1 MLIRLAATARGLA
14 ALAVMTILLVSGC
27 SRNANKLASGENPA
41 ADTTS
46 SLTAE
51 IAAQLAELDALQ
63 CPANARPE
71 NFVKVKAHMR
81 EILLQK
87 ADSKQAKRAPDTGSY
102 DPYNTSWNDQMNLIW
117 EDDGTMRGRL
127 TWEYKNRGDY
137 NQDGIVGIADCTPL
151 AVHYECEIGQPC
163 LAYPNEDMEEVH
175 LMLDGDESGT
185 IDTSDEQ
192 AIYDHHDCSVAYYS
206 VRGAASSPFDTEKAK
221 VERTCC

>member
-1 MLIRLAATARGLA
+1 MLIRLAATARDLA

-71 NFVKVKAHMR
+71 NFVKVKARMR
-81 EILLQK
+81 EILMQQT
-87 ADSKQAKRAPDTGSY
+87 DSKQAKRTPDTGSY
-102 DPYNTSWNDQMNLIW
+102 DPYNTFWNDQINLIW

-127 TWEYKNRGDY
+127 TWEYKNCPITDY
-137 NQDGIVGIADCTPL
+137 CPALQVYGI
-151 AVHYECEIGQPC
+151 
-163 LAYPNEDMEEVH
+163 MEVH
-175 LMLDGDESGT
+175 QMLNGNGDQVINQFDDVPIGT
-185 IDTSDEQ
+185 YMSC
-192 AIYDHHDCSVAYYS
+192 AVAYYS